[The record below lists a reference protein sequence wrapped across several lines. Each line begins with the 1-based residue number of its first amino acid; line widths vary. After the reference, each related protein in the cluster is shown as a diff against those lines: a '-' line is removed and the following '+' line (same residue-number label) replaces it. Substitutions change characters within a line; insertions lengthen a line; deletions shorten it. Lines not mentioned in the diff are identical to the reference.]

1 VRNWLFSYFHIILI
15 LLLSIVFIPP
25 AFAIEARYVKIL
37 IDGTTNTAFCS
48 GVISIADLAIID
60 YLGVDLVASTSV
72 RVSAASVNTLFM
84 FGSFCDANSVPD
96 WAIDFDGS
104 TAYTTPNGSGMYP
117 IGSEWLMIDLGT
129 ITNISTVILSTL
141 EGWNGS
147 LMYSPLTDYRIAVSL
162 DGLDWTLAAVVTNES
177 GVARTDTVTLEDL
190 GAGMDIDMNYVLAL
204 FLVILVLG
212 FLRQVFF

>member
-1 VRNWLFSYFHIILI
+1 MRNYLSPYFYMVLM
-15 LLLSIVFIPP
+15 LLLSVIFIPS
-25 AFAIEARYVKIL
+25 AFAIEARYVKVL
-37 IDGTTNTAFCS
+37 IDGTSNSAFCS
-48 GVISIADLAIID
+48 GVISIANLSIID
-60 YLGVDLVASTSV
+60 YSGVNLVTSTSV

-96 WAIDFDGS
+96 WAIDFDSS

-162 DGLDWTLAAVVTNES
+162 DGLDWTLAAVVINES
-177 GVARTDTVTLEDL
+177 GVTRTDTVTLEDL